1 MSPAQLSFWDFVRR
15 RLVAGSGASCFAP
28 GAWRLSDPTQLHET
42 CPEGVTRIEP
52 DWILDMAPPA
62 DIAAAVRTWS
72 KQNPSLEEV
81 VLVQASPSNQAIAL
95 VNSAARYLGLSSAV
109 QHQGSFISEFLSC
122 LQGDIESGADL
133 SVRIDLLPASL
144 DFTDLPAAAFVENVA
159 RVFGDIW
166 FAGLL

>member
-1 MSPAQLSFWDFVRR
+1 
-15 RLVAGSGASCFAP
+15 
-28 GAWRLSDPTQLHET
+28 
-42 CPEGVTRIEP
+42 
-52 DWILDMAPPA
+52 MAPPA